1 MNTDE
6 VVGFFG
12 DLGVDLADPVTLVIS
27 YYFKAKKMVSI
38 IVTKG

>member
-1 MNTDE
+1 MNTEE

-27 YYFKAKKMVSI
+27 FYFKAKKMVRL
-38 IVTKG
+38 G